1 LCLLR
6 PDKLPAKRKNL
17 DRLAELRRLSILESA
32 PERAHDDIVRAFS
45 ASFEVPIAM
54 LNLLDAER
62 DWFKSCTVLP
72 QAESPALTS
81 FCEAFFGSVQDLIVV
96 ESKCRRWP
104 AR

>member
-1 LCLLR
+1 M
-6 PDKLPAKRKNL
+6 
-17 DRLAELRRLSILESA
+17 
-32 PERAHDDIVRAFS
+32 RAFS

-54 LNLLDAER
+54 LNRLGAER
-62 DWFKSCTVLP
+62 DWCKSCIVFP
-72 QAESPALTS
+72 QAESPAFTS